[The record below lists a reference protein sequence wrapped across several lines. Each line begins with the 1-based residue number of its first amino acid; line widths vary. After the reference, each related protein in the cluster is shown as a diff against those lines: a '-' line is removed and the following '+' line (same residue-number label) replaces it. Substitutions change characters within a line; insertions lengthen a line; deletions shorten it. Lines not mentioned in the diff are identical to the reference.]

1 MKRFVVEVEVL
12 GRRQTR
18 LVPAKDKNTAC
29 RNCTTAESKV
39 ISCVPYTGQKLN
51 LSNQEELAQGC
62 INISGTYPYETYEY
76 MGLCVRMDAAIE
88 VGEWSPGMYR
98 LYYEDEEAYWNV
110 KNETSE
116 GVTDNE

>member
-1 MKRFVVEVEVL
+1 MKKFVVEVEVL

-51 LSNQEELAQGC
+51 LSNQEELTQERLFKGC
-62 INISGTYPYETYEY
+62 LAANRRRKGAGTWQQ
-76 MGLCVRMDAAIE
+76 RQ
-88 VGEWSPGMYR
+88 
-98 LYYEDEEAYWNV
+98 
-110 KNETSE
+110 
-116 GVTDNE
+116 